1 MVLGLV
7 NICHI
12 QVGKYQ
18 LCLVSLCCDYDE
30 AGFVC
35 SRVDQVRLKVKFH
48 GEPKTYQACQVTLSE
63 PAHLRLYNHDSDVD
77 ALKYVHRL
85 VYDEV
90 RLQSRPF

>member
-1 MVLGLV
+1 MVQGLV

-18 LCLVSLCCDYDE
+18 LCLVSLCCGCDE

-48 GEPKTYQACQVTLSE
+48 DVPKTYQACPVTRSE
-63 PAHLRLYNHDSDVD
+63 PAHLHLYNHDSDVD

-85 VYDEV
+85 AYAVA